1 MASSRKSILIVMA
14 IAVVTAAGGF
24 AAATLIVSPEDAA
37 AQTAPPA
44 AGPITVPI
52 ERKVLNA
59 DIVTRGDIAFTGSV
73 EVVLSTGTN
82 ATAVV
87 TGRIPEVGSVIK
99 NGAILLEV
107 TGRPVLALSGEL
119 PTYRSL
125 GPGNTGPDVEQL
137 EIALVAL
144 GFSPGA
150 QDQLYDADTAAAVA
164 ELYKSLGYEAP
175 QPPQEVT
182 AAVIGAQDSFDLA
195 TQAVADAQKAL
206 SEAAKG
212 KTESERLQMQANV
225 DQMQDAYNK
234 ALSEPSPPDQAKV
247 AKAQK
252 AVDDANAYQAY
263 ADAGLAQAQ
272 ASNAGNI
279 ADWETAVGQG
289 RQGVESAQAAFDSAS
304 SGGPPDQAAIK
315 QALSALKVAKAE
327 QSEGLQAPDTSVAQQ
342 AVTTAAAALTAA
354 QTDLDQAK
362 AAAGTPLPA
371 TEIVW
376 LADLPRRVDDVLV
389 RRGSVIDGAVMN
401 VSGADLSVQA
411 RVSAQEA
418 GLLKNGLEADLT
430 VPGTGTI
437 KAIVAQIGGD
447 VPGSSTADPPS
458 DGSGS
463 GTLVILQPQN
473 VTNEQAQALR
483 GTNVKITIPVASTA
497 GEVLTSPVAA
507 LFSDEDGTPRVEVL
521 AADGSRRFQK
531 VEVGLSTGGDVEV
544 RPISDQGV
552 DVLEGD
558 STLTEGSLVIVGQ

>member
-1 MASSRKSILIVMA
+1 MASSRKSILIVVA

-37 AQTAPPA
+37 ARTAPPA

-87 TGRIPEVGSVIK
+87 TGRIPEVGSVIN
-99 NGAILLEV
+99 NGSILLEV

-144 GFSPGA
+144 GFSPGT

-182 AAVIGAQDSFDLA
+182 AAAIGAQDSFDMA
-195 TQAVADAQKAL
+195 TQAVTDAQKAL

-252 AVDDANAYQAY
+252 AVDEANAYQAY

-272 ASNAGNI
+272 ASNAENI

-289 RQGVESAQAAFDSAS
+289 RQGVESAQAALDSAS
-304 SGGPPDQAAIK
+304 AGGPPDQATIK

-342 AVTTAAAALTAA
+342 AVTNAAAALTAA

-447 VPGSSTADPPS
+447 APGSSTADPPT

-463 GTLVILQPQN
+463 GTLVILQPQD

-544 RPISDQGV
+544 RPISDQGA

>member
-1 MASSRKSILIVMA
+1 MASSRKSILIVVA
-14 IAVVTAAGGF
+14 IALVTAGGGF

-37 AQTAPPA
+37 ARTAPPV

-59 DIVTRGDIAFTGSV
+59 DIVTRGDIAFTGAA
-73 EVVLSTGTN
+73 EVVLATGTN

-87 TGRIPEVGSVIK
+87 TGRIPEVGSVIE

-137 EIALVAL
+137 ETALMAL
-144 GFSPGA
+144 GFNPGT
-150 QDQLYDADTAAAVA
+150 QDQLYDTDTAAAVA

-175 QPPQEVT
+175 QPAPEVT
-182 AAVIGAQDSFDLA
+182 AAVIGAQDSLDLA

-212 KTESERLQMQANV
+212 RTESERLQMQANV

-234 ALSEPSPPDQAKV
+234 ALSEPSPPDQVSV
-247 AKAQK
+247 AKAQQ

-272 ASNAGNI
+272 ASNAANI
-279 ADWETAVGQG
+279 ADWETAVAQG
-289 RQGVESAQAAFDSAS
+289 RQGVASAQAALTSANA
-304 SGGPPDQAAIK
+304 GGPPDQAAIN
-315 QALSALKVAKAE
+315 QALSALKVAQAE
-327 QSEGLQAPDTSVAQQ
+327 QVEGLQAPDTSVAQQ
-342 AVTTAAAALTAA
+342 AVTTAGIALTAA
-354 QTDLDQAK
+354 QGDLAQAK
-362 AAAGTPLPA
+362 VAAGTPLPA

-376 LADLPRRVDDVLV
+376 LADLPRRVDDILV
-389 RRGSVIDGAVMN
+389 RRGSVVDGAVMN

-418 GLLKNGLEADLT
+418 GLLKNGLEAALT

-437 KAIVAQIGGD
+437 KAIVAQIGGEA
-447 VPGSSTADPPS
+447 PGSNTADPPA
-458 DGSGS
+458 DDSGS
-463 GTLVILQPQN
+463 GTLVILQPQE

-497 GEVLTSPVAA
+497 GEVLTAPVAA

-521 AADGSRRFQK
+521 AADGTRRFQQ

-544 RPISDQGV
+544 RPISDQGE
-552 DVLEGD
+552 DVLEGE